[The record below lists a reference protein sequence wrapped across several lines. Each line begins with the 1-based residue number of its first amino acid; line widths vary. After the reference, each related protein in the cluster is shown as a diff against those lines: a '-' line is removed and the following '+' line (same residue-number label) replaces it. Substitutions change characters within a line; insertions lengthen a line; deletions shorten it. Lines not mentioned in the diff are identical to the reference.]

1 MDTQAIVVTCIASSV
16 LTVVGFIAHRRLA
29 GSGEHPGCLSMIA
42 FVLAWL
48 ALLLAVVTGLFLLSL
63 R

>member
-1 MDTQAIVVTCIASSV
+1 MDTQGIVITCIAASV
-16 LTVVGFIAHRRLA
+16 LAVVGLVGHRRLA

-42 FVLAWL
+42 FVVGWL
-48 ALLLAVVTGLFLLSL
+48 ALLLALVTGVFLFSL